1 LSDPSSHPNPES
13 PRDRQPPSPAKIA
26 RARSTA
32 LWRWSGPLLGA
43 AALVAVFMVSERT
56 ERLESG
62 AVRRLDGSDKRVAE
76 LEAALKVSRE
86 QLRDLQQRQVL
97 VDARMA
103 EAQGLYSQVEKFYRG
118 LVQESADAVLAE
130 TESVLML
137 ASQQLVLGAD
147 TRIAVAAL
155 QEVDARLGRQKDP
168 TLTPLRRALV
178 SDIERLK
185 AHPAA
190 DISGMSAR
198 LDSLIGLVEQLPLV
212 SSVLPRSRSTDP
224 NSPGRSGGADEGLAA
239 SGLALL
245 KEELQKLIRVRR
257 VDEPDAPLLAPD
269 QAYFL
274 RENMRLMLLNAR
286 LGLLGRNDLQFKTD
300 LNRAIE
306 WLNRYYDT
314 DNRLVKGSL
323 EQLNQLRAAKLML
336 EPPQPA
342 ESLREV
348 RKLRALRD
356 SRG

>member
-1 LSDPSSHPNPES
+1 
-13 PRDRQPPSPAKIA
+13 
-26 RARSTA
+26 
-32 LWRWSGPLLGA
+32 
-43 AALVAVFMVSERT
+43 
-56 ERLESG
+56 
-62 AVRRLDGSDKRVAE
+62 
-76 LEAALKVSRE
+76 
-86 QLRDLQQRQVL
+86 
-97 VDARMA
+97 
-103 EAQGLYSQVEKFYRG
+103 
-118 LVQESADAVLAE
+118 
-130 TESVLML
+130 
-137 ASQQLVLGAD
+137 
-147 TRIAVAAL
+147 
-155 QEVDARLGRQKDP
+155 
-168 TLTPLRRALV
+168 
-178 SDIERLK
+178 
-185 AHPAA
+185 
-190 DISGMSAR
+190 
-198 LDSLIGLVEQLPLV
+198 
-212 SSVLPRSRSTDP
+212 
-224 NSPGRSGGADEGLAA
+224 LAA